1 MSLRQ
6 RATGHLSAWWEWW
19 TATLPGRLVLRS
31 GELKLDVVAAGM
43 AFYALL
49 ALFPGLA
56 ALVSLYG
63 LIADAG
69 SVQQQIAPLANVMP
83 SDAWSIVSGQVS
95 EVAGRASGSLGL
107 GMIGGLLVT
116 MWSATRGMRAMI
128 NALNVVHRVDETRNV
143 VVMQLVAY
151 GLTVLM
157 VAFAVVAIGVVVL
170 VPAVIAALGL
180 ADAVSGALR
189 LLPWAAL
196 ALLAVVSLS
205 VVYKVG
211 PATNRVPWKRVAFSA
226 TAVTVLWLIASL
238 AFTVYVGNFDA
249 FNATYG
255 SIGAVVILLFWFFI
269 SARIVLFGAVYNA
282 LPETEAVER
291 EQEAASP

>member
-1 MSLRQ
+1 MTLHR
-6 RATGHLSAWWEWW
+6 RILDRLFRWWDWW
-19 TATLPGRLVLRS
+19 TGTLPGRIILRS
-31 GELKLDVVAAGM
+31 GELKLDVVAAGV

-49 ALFPGLA
+49 ALFPGIA

-63 LIADAG
+63 LISDATT
-69 SVQQQIAPLANVMP
+69 VQQQIAPLAGMMP
-83 SDAWSIVSGQVS
+83 PEAWEIVSTQVS
-95 EVAGRASGSLGL
+95 EVAGRTSGSLGL
-107 GMIGGLLVT
+107 GVLGGLLVT
-116 MWSATRGMRAMI
+116 FWSATRGMRSMI
-128 NALNVVHRVDETRNV
+128 NALNVVHGVDEARNL

-157 VAFAVVAIGVVVL
+157 VAFTVLAIGVVVL
-170 VPAVIAALGL
+170 VPAILGALGL
-180 ADAVSGALR
+180 AGAVSGALR
-189 LLPWAAL
+189 LLPWAVL
-196 ALLAVVSLS
+196 GLLAVVSLS

-282 LPETEAVER
+282 LPEVEAVER